1 MRRAEDADVAGEKPE
16 GLALPRRSHRSKV
29 PCLADES
36 AGVGADL
43 VRGRGAHPLQNLV
56 ARNLLGYLAWI
67 ETKGRGQGGWK
78 GKRTAMCKKL
88 EQANVCNGTED
99 GGRTGQEQ
107 SGNPAA
113 RACNQALKLP
123 KEGAFPTFFPKRWKK
138 RKKRICLAMRMR
150 ACIVHSM
157 MGSARCAGAAGFSGG
172 GGRKRH
178 AETTKLA

>member
-1 MRRAEDADVAGEKPE
+1 
-16 GLALPRRSHRSKV
+16 
-29 PCLADES
+29 
-36 AGVGADL
+36 
-43 VRGRGAHPLQNLV
+43 
-56 ARNLLGYLAWI
+56 
-67 ETKGRGQGGWK
+67 
-78 GKRTAMCKKL
+78 MCKKL

-113 RACNQALKLP
+113 RACNQALNLMP

-157 MGSARCAGAAGFSGG
+157 MGSARCAGAAELSGG

-178 AETTKLA
+178 AESPDIPCLKKKKKVGSSLSWPATPMSKSTSDFIPSGCRAINGRGGVRSYMYVENVEMHILTKPL